1 MAQPFSHVTL
11 TTAQAETRLWTLRAR
26 FKQRHG
32 GGNVYY
38 SGGSKVYIK
47 AISAGDDRIRLEIY
61 RSCPCSNA
69 A

>member
-11 TTAQAETRLWTLRAR
+11 TTAQAESRLWSLRAR
-26 FKQRHG
+26 FKQNHG
-32 GGNVYY
+32 GGRVYY
-38 SGGSKVYIK
+38 AGGSKVYVK
-47 AISAGDDRIRLEIY
+47 AISAGADRIRLEFY